1 MLSAWTT
8 IHLCSYHHPHLP
20 SRLHTSLAP
29 SLEPLRIPP
38 SQSNLAFPSCS
49 QLSSAVLSLSHC
61 CLFSFDIKVL
71 PNDMTDWTSPSYL
84 LTLRSECQV
93 LVLCMASDTVRYHIV
108 ERHSQA
114 VRHFPPYFLS
124 AFWVIIHKSFL
135 DSLSCPHLP
144 VDFLWMVVIS
154 FLVCD
159 YTYLW
164 HSTGIRNVSLCRFS
178 SWSVLLYILI
188 CPVKT
193 HTGTFTGV

>member
-8 IHLCSYHHPHLP
+8 IHLCSYHHHHLP
-20 SRLHTSLAP
+20 SSLHTSFAP
-29 SLEPLRIPP
+29 SLESLRIPP
-38 SQSNLAFPSCS
+38 SQSNLPFPSSS

-61 CLFSFDIKVL
+61 CLFSFDVKIL

-93 LVLCMASDTVRYHIV
+93 LVLCMASDTVSYHIV
-108 ERHSQA
+108 ERHSQT

-124 AFWVIIHKSFL
+124 PFWVIIHKSFL

-164 HSTGIRNVSLCRFS
+164 HSTGISYMCHCVDFPPDYSLC
-178 SWSVLLYILI
+178 ILI

-193 HTGTFTGV
+193 HTGTSTGV